1 MSKGGSWK
9 PLKDGRRRCGIYE
22 CGYIEDNLCC
32 ADCPRK
38 DCKNRCLNAPE
49 RCGQAIRPEIAADE
63 SRQQKRVETAPLE
76 PFYTEECDARDV
88 FTYLRKR
95 RI

>member
-9 PLKDGRRRCGIYE
+9 PLKDGRRRCGIFE

-49 RCGQAIRPEIAADE
+49 RCGQAIP
-63 SRQQKRVETAPLE
+63 RQQEKPKTPEEKKQPSAKE
-76 PFYTEECDARDV
+76 PFYTEKSDEEFCRN
-88 FTYLRKR
+88 YLKHR

>member
-9 PLKDGRRRCGIYE
+9 PLKDGRRRCGIFE

-49 RCGQAIRPEIAADE
+49 RCGQAIQ
-63 SRQQKRVETAPLE
+63 RQQEKPKTPEEKKE
-76 PFYTEECDARDV
+76 PSAKALFYTEKSDEEFCRN
-88 FTYLRKR
+88 YLKHR

>member
-9 PLKDGRRRCGIYE
+9 PLKDGRRRCGIFE

-32 ADCPRK
+32 ADCTRK

-49 RCGQAIRPEIAADE
+49 RCGQAIQ
-63 SRQQKRVETAPLE
+63 RQQEKPKPQEEKKQPSAKAL
-76 PFYTEECDARDV
+76 FYTEKSDEEFCRN
-88 FTYLRKR
+88 YIKR
-95 RI
+95 RMI

>member
-9 PLKDGRRRCGIYE
+9 PLKDGRRRCGIFE

-32 ADCPRK
+32 ADCTRTG
-38 DCKNRCLNAPE
+38 CKNRCLNAPE
-49 RCGQAIRPEIAADE
+49 RCGQVIQRKQEKPKQEEKKQSSA
-63 SRQQKRVETAPLE
+63 KE
-76 PFYTEECDARDV
+76 PFYTEKSDEEFYRN
-88 FTYLRKR
+88 YLKHR

>member
-32 ADCPRK
+32 ADCTRTG
-38 DCKNRCLNAPE
+38 CKNRCLNAPE
-49 RCGQAIRPEIAADE
+49 RCGQAIQ
-63 SRQQKRVETAPLE
+63 RQQEKQKPQEEKMKTSANE
-76 PFYTEECDARDV
+76 PFYTEKSDEEFCRN
-88 FTYLRKR
+88 YIKR
-95 RI
+95 RMI

>member
-1 MSKGGSWK
+1 MSRGGARK
-9 PLKDGRRRCGIYE
+9 KKEIKARRCKIYE
-22 CGYIEDNLCC
+22 CGYAKNNPCC
-32 ADCPRK
+32 ADCERQ

-49 RCGQAIRPEIAADE
+49 RCGQAIRPEIAAE
-63 SRQQKRVETAPLE
+63 ERKQQKRVETAPLE

-88 FTYLRKR
+88 FAYLRKR

>member
-1 MSKGGSWK
+1 MSRGGARKKKGIK
-9 PLKDGRRRCGIYE
+9 TRHCKIFE
-22 CGYIEDNLCC
+22 CGYTGNNSCC
-32 ADCPRK
+32 ADCARR

-49 RCGQAIRPEIAADE
+49 RCGQAIQPEIAAEE
-63 SRQQKRVETAPLE
+63 SKQQKRVEAAPLE

-88 FTYLRKR
+88 LAYLRKR